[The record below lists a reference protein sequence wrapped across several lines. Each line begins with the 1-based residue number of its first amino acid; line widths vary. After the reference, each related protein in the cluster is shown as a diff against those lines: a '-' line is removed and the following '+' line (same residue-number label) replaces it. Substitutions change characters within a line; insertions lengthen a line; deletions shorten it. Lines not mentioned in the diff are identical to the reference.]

1 MGDAEKEVEES
12 KRWED
17 IDILKVA
24 HHGSNSSTTQEFL
37 ETIKP
42 EYSIISVGTRNDYGH
57 PDGDVLNRLKELNSV
72 VYRTDLDGTIILISN
87 GENYR
92 FEFDKRSLDGNR

>member
-12 KRWED
+12 RKWED

-24 HHGSNSSTTQEFL
+24 HHGSKFSTTKEFL
-37 ETIKP
+37 EDTKP
-42 EYSIISVGTRNDYGH
+42 EYSIISVGARNDYGH
-57 PDGDVLNRLKELNSV
+57 PDNDVLDRLKGANSD
-72 VYRTDLDGTIILISN
+72 VYRTDLDGTIILISD